1 MKEIRKVSTFFTN
14 YFDGFDFYIS
24 HVKDFALT
32 VVCAFRMAE
41 FEVLGSDYILNND
54 FITLNEPSLAD
65 CIVNHNQITNY
76 LIRILE
82 SLLIDFFGVLIISL
96 ISVISLLWAALP
108 LALLFMTS
116 TGAIQPGIYIGA
128 SEIFNSGT
136 IASSGTIDFNADS
149 ISNFGDVI
157 GQNIDLDT
165 DNLNNGYL
173 GVIDAGYQLDIDAE
187 NGLNTGV
194 LSAGDGNPS
203 ITSEI
208 ITSPT
213 PVANTSWSTTSI
225 IAYSSSIAKTYF
237 SKVLIVIMIFNK

>member
-1 MKEIRKVSTFFTN
+1 
-14 YFDGFDFYIS
+14 
-24 HVKDFALT
+24 
-32 VVCAFRMAE
+32 
-41 FEVLGSDYILNND
+41 
-54 FITLNEPSLAD
+54 
-65 CIVNHNQITNY
+65 
-76 LIRILE
+76 
-82 SLLIDFFGVLIISL
+82 
-96 ISVISLLWAALP
+96 
-108 LALLFMTS
+108 MTS